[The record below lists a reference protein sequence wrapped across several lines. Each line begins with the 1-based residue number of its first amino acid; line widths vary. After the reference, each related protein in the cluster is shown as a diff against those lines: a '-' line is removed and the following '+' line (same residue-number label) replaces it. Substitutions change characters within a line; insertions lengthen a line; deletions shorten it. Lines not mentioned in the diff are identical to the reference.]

1 MGDYVKDVRLLRP
14 VLYNNIYNN
23 ELSKTHI
30 NHIKTD
36 NPEVNNIIIDYYP
49 FSVYLYY
56 NNSDE
61 TTKKLVDYIDNM
73 LREIISTNRPLVDKF
88 FNELYQDRSV
98 TNEDRDDFYN
108 TVLENINKVYSYNII
123 PQNDIISMM
132 NIIL

>member
-1 MGDYVKDVRLLRP
+1 MADYLKDVRLLRP

-23 ELSKTHI
+23 ELFKTHI